1 MDPYLN
7 QWLKTLSFA
16 QIIHAEGKEAD
27 TGIKAVAKIYEAARN
42 ALEYRADHL
51 VKRAA
56 IERIMK
62 RELTLS
68 RDAEVLADHLDQE
81 LRWVD
86 YTSQRQEDK
95 QVRSQVIMVIQKYQ
109 KYLDNSGIDRDLLM
123 GMMSAEME
131 TVLNPNPDYHKF
143 NQLAF
148 GYFRKRIQTVHADH
162 LDLYLLAAVEK
173 VYGQSD
179 DQRTAYRLFELMA
192 RQAGNDSVEVLKK
205 TEKLFKQAKESPIT
219 NKLSILVR
227 KDMGALVLIRDM
239 YFAHPK
245 LFVECLEEEDKFK
258 YFSEKVLDEQLE
270 KLGKRT
276 NTAMF
281 RSLVYVFLTKMV
293 FGFGIEIPAE
303 KWFSGSVQPMALV
316 INLLFPVFLMWLLA
330 ANVRLPNEEDRKR
343 LIEKAWET
351 ISHYSLPAPEEE
363 VVKSLEKRTSTV
375 KRNIFYLFYGLLF
388 GLSFSLVI
396 WSLWKIGFNAISMVI
411 FMFFLC
417 VVSFFAFRVKQM
429 AMQYQVRKS
438 YHDKSSL
445 LETLLL
451 PMVAVGGW
459 LSKEV
464 SRLNFLVFIFDFIL
478 EAPLKTILRF
488 LESWLD
494 FLSAKKEEITI

>member
-1 MDPYLN
+1 MDPYLE

-16 QIIHAEGKEAD
+16 QINQGEGKEAD
-27 TGIKAVAKIYEAARN
+27 TAIKAVARIYEAARN

-56 IERIMK
+56 IERILK

-68 RDAEVLADHLDQE
+68 RDAEILADHLDQE

-86 YTSQRQEDK
+86 YTSQNQENQ
-95 QVRSQVIMVIQKYQ
+95 QVKLQVITVIQKYQ
-109 KYLDNSGIDRDLLM
+109 KYLDSGEIDRDLVI

-143 NQLAF
+143 NQLAY
-148 GYFRKRIQTVHADH
+148 GYFRKRIQTANIEN

-179 DQRTAYRLFELMA
+179 DQRTAYRLFDLMV
-192 RQAGNDSVEVLKK
+192 RQAGSDSVEVLKK
-205 TEKLFKQAKESPIT
+205 STSLFRQAKESPIT
-219 NKLSILVR
+219 NKLSIFVR
-227 KDMGALVLIRDM
+227 KDMGALVLLRDM
-239 YFAHPK
+239 YFAQPK
-245 LFVECLEEEDKFK
+245 LFVESLQEEEKFK
-258 YFSEKVLDEQLE
+258 YFSQKVLDEQLE

-303 KWFSGSVQPMALV
+303 KWYSGSVQPGALV
-316 INLLFPVFLMWLLA
+316 VNLLFPVFLMWLLA
-330 ANVRLPNEEDRKR
+330 SNVKLPNEEEKR
-343 LIEKAWET
+343 QLTDKAWET
-351 ISHYSLPAPEEE
+351 ISRYSQPPPEEE
-363 VVKSLEKRTSTV
+363 VVKSLEKRTSII

-388 GLSFSLVI
+388 GVSFSLVI
-396 WSLWKIGFNAISMVI
+396 WGLWKIGFNAISIVI

-438 YHDKSSL
+438 YHEKGSF

-464 SRLNFLVFIFDFIL
+464 ARLNFLVFIFDFIL